1 MVETMF
7 TNKEALMP
15 DFKLKSLE
23 QFLCRE
29 NEIKSYIHHLQRVK
43 ETQCTELVVQ
53 GWGGTGVTTLSKL
66 CLNLFKT
73 YAEENDINL
82 CIIHVDCNKYRTE
95 TAIYKYIIASL
106 PEVIPKRKITNS
118 RPYYLDYIEEF
129 LDNYEGKLVI
139 VFDDAE
145 QMKNLDAL
153 EMFVR
158 MGENKYTLDEIEA
171 RGKREVS
178 PHLICTTHKINF
190 AFDGNPSFLSRFNA
204 NRITLWYY
212 NEDQL
217 KTIYTTRAKMAFV
230 PNAVSEEVISLIA
243 KQIHEIDGDIKVGI
257 EFLRRAGEIA
267 DKRGE
272 TQITLGIMREIF
284 DDYYFKENLE
294 DLDELQAE

>member
-1 MVETMF
+1 MF

-15 DFKLKSLE
+15 DFKLKNLE
-23 QFLCRE
+23 QFLYRE
-29 NEIKSYIHHLQRVK
+29 DEKKSYIHQLRRVK
-43 ETQCTELVVQ
+43 GNQCTELVVQ
-53 GWGGTGVTTLSKL
+53 GWKGTGVTTLSEL

-106 PEVIPKRKITNS
+106 PEVIPKRKIANA
-118 RPYYLDYIEEF
+118 RHYYLEYIEEF
-129 LDNYEGKLVI
+129 LDNYEGKLII

-158 MGENKYTLDEIEA
+158 MGEYKYTLDEIKA
-171 RGKREVS
+171 RGKREIR

-190 AFDGNPSFLSRFNA
+190 AFDGNPSFCSRFTP
-204 NRITLWYY
+204 NRITLWHY

-217 KTIYTTRAKMAFV
+217 KTIYTARAKMAFV
-230 PNAVSEEVISLIA
+230 PNAVPEEVISLMA
-243 KQIHEIDGDIKVGI
+243 KQIHEYDGDIKVGI
-257 EFLRRAGEIA
+257 EFLLLAGETA
-267 DKRGE
+267 DIKSE
-272 TQITLGIMREIF
+272 KKITLEIMQDLINKH
-284 DDYYFKENLE
+284 YYE
-294 DLDELQAE
+294 DSDEHSEEYV

>member
-1 MVETMF
+1 
-7 TNKEALMP
+7 MP
-15 DFKLKSLE
+15 DFKLERLK

-29 NEIKSYIHHLQRVK
+29 NEIESYIHHLQKVK

-53 GWGGTGVTTLSKL
+53 GWEGTGVTTLSEL

-73 YAEENDINL
+73 YAEKNDINL

-158 MGENKYTLDEIEA
+158 MGENKYTIDEIKA
-171 RGKREVS
+171 RGKRETS

-204 NRITLWYY
+204 VRITMHSYDR
-212 NEDQL
+212 NEL
-217 KTIYTTRAKMAFV
+217 NIILTARAKIAFKPDSV
-230 PNAVSEEVISLIA
+230 PQQVIALLAEELYNCERNINTGLDLLLQAGEVADSLGE
-243 KQIHEIDGDIKVGI
+243 KQITI
-257 EFLRRAGEIA
+257 ETMKDLIH
-267 DKRGE
+267 KRFYVE
-272 TQITLGIMREIF
+272 
-284 DDYYFKENLE
+284 
-294 DLDELQAE
+294 